1 MRFAYF
7 ALLPDLIVCGGT
19 HSAVE
24 FKQKTRTIPILFV
37 QVADPVA
44 AAPVESLACL
54 ARNISAFIAYAQS
67 SVGEKWLELLKEIAP
82 RGRRSSP
89 AR

>member
-7 ALLPDLIVCGGT
+7 ALLPDLIVCGST

-54 ARNISAFIAYAQS
+54 ARNITAFIAYAQS